1 MYTLAVR
8 RGFTA
13 RHFLVGGDWGA
24 ENLPNAHQYTL
35 ELQLKGARLN
45 RHGFLVDIMEVEKI
59 LDGLVGYYRDSMLNE
74 KPEFAGLNPSI
85 ENFARI
91 LCMTLDKDL
100 QEPNVTGLK
109 VVLWENASAWASF
122 KIDH

>member
-91 LCMTLDKDL
+91 LCMSLDKDL

>member
-8 RGFTA
+8 REFTA
-13 RHFLVGGDWGA
+13 RHFLFGGDWGA
-24 ENLPNAHQYTL
+24 ENLPNSHHYVL

-45 RHGFLVDIMEVEKI
+45 QHGFLVDITDVERI
-59 LDGLVGYYRDSMLNE
+59 LDGIVAYYRDQMLNE

-91 LCMTLDKDL
+91 LCTTLDEAI
-100 QEPNVTGLK
+100 QEPDVTGLK
-109 VVLWENASAWASF
+109 VVLWEHPSAWASF
-122 KIDH
+122 KIEH